1 MVRRTN
7 TNVSA
12 YVKGKA
18 NCESKK
24 IKEKILNSRNTTI
37 NPETMNE
44 GPNLTFLKTKFFASL
59 LFLVLIFQKV

>member
-1 MVRRTN
+1 VGGAGCMVRRTN

-24 IKEKILNSRNTTI
+24 IKEKILNNRNTTI
-37 NPETMNE
+37 NQETMNE
-44 GPNLTFLKTKFFASL
+44 GPNLNFLKN
-59 LFLVLIFQKV
+59 

>member
-44 GPNLTFLKTKFFASL
+44 GPNLNFLKN
-59 LFLVLIFQKV
+59 

>member
-7 TNVSA
+7 ANVSA

-24 IKEKILNSRNTTI
+24 IKEKMLNNRNTAI
-37 NPETMNE
+37 NQEIMNK
-44 GPNLTFLKTKFFASL
+44 GPNLNFLKN
-59 LFLVLIFQKV
+59 